1 MAFDRISSINCG
13 YPLLASPFFL
23 ILSVLSNDLL
33 KLLFDFLEQLS
44 IDNWELNGTH
54 FLPLIPIAVNIK
66 EAIDT
71 YSLSNFKLFFMLRW
85 TIIFLVIALIAA
97 LLGFTGVASG
107 AAAIAKIFFYIFIV
121 LFLISLIAGGFRR
134 S

>member
-1 MAFDRISSINCG
+1 MIFILIEDKELAGLCSQ
-13 YPLLASPFFL
+13 LL
-23 ILSVLSNDLL
+23 IVNL
-33 KLLFDFLEQLS
+33 KSF
-44 IDNWELNGTH
+44 
-54 FLPLIPIAVNIK
+54 V
-66 EAIDT
+66 
-71 YSLSNFKLFFMLRW
+71 MLRW

-121 LFLISLIAGGFRR
+121 LFLISVIAGGFRR

>member
-1 MAFDRISSINCG
+1 MAHDFYHNVKQLKELD
-13 YPLLASPFFL
+13 FFKKPEW
-23 ILSVLSNDLL
+23 IHS
-33 KLLFDFLEQLS
+33 LFNS
-44 IDNWELNGTH
+44 
-54 FLPLIPIAVNIK
+54 K
-66 EAIDT
+66 
-71 YSLSNFKLFFMLRW
+71 SFFMLRW

-97 LLGFTGVASG
+97 LLGFTGIASG

>member
-1 MAFDRISSINCG
+1 MCTQGSGLWHVFFTPISDSIMIRR
-13 YPLLASPFFL
+13 LANM
-23 ILSVLSNDLL
+23 IGLS
-33 KLLFDFLEQLS
+33 
-44 IDNWELNGTH
+44 TH
-54 FLPLIPIAVNIK
+54 
-66 EAIDT
+66 
-71 YSLSNFKLFFMLRW
+71 SLSNFKLFFMLRW

-97 LLGFTGVASG
+97 LLGFTGIASG

>member
-1 MAFDRISSINCG
+1 MPFHAEWHAFLNLLTVSILNYTVKKLVQIHC
-13 YPLLASPFFL
+13 L
-23 ILSVLSNDLL
+23 IL
-33 KLLFDFLEQLS
+33 
-44 IDNWELNGTH
+44 
-54 FLPLIPIAVNIK
+54 
-66 EAIDT
+66 
-71 YSLSNFKLFFMLRW
+71 KLFFMLRW

-97 LLGFTGVASG
+97 LLGFTGIASG